1 MGIGKFRSV
10 PRYPDHKSGP
20 FSVAQPDRR
29 NVRKEGGSQLSK
41 FKIIGTSVPRLDG
54 MQKATGQI
62 RFVNDYD
69 LPEHWVGGI
78 VRSRV
83 PHGILRGFDRDPSFD
98 WSQVTFLT
106 AADIPGENFVH
117 IVRDDYPVLTN
128 GHVTYVTEALAL
140 IAAPD
145 ERTLRAAMA
154 ATTPRIDPLPAAL
167 TMDEGLTAKV
177 KVWGEDNILDEYHVE
192 CGDIKKGFAEADL
205 ILEGSYETGLQEQM
219 YLETQGVA
227 AIPHPD
233 GTLEIIPSLQCPYYV
248 QNAVVHALAI
258 PPERVLIR
266 QPATGG
272 GFGGKEDYP
281 SMMAVWCGFLA
292 LKSGHPVKLI
302 YDRKED
308 IESTPKRH
316 PSKVHHRMGFKKD
329 GTIVAMEIDL
339 LLDGGA
345 YTTLTRV
352 VLQRATLHAA
362 GVYTVPHAKIRGRA
376 VATNTPPTGAF
387 RGFGAPEAFFAVER
401 HLDRAA
407 QKLGMDPLDLRLKN
421 LIRKGDLFPFN
432 QRIEEGASAEAV
444 LLRAAELSGYR
455 EKRARYEAERA
466 LNKRIRHGI
475 GLSIVMHGGGFTGSG
490 EDNMGTTVRV
500 DFRDGGFRVLASSV
514 EMGQGSATILPMVAA
529 EALGVGLEHVVAPP
543 ADTNL
548 VPNSGP
554 TVASRTT
561 MFVGAATHDAC
572 RNLIARIGDF
582 LARQN
587 GCAPSEVVFDEGSF
601 SVKGRSVSI
610 LEAAADFASRE
621 GELCADGTYKGP
633 ATNNPWNEQRFSGD
647 AYKGYSWLATV
658 VELEVDMDTYEAN
671 PINTTAVAEMGRV
684 IHPVLA
690 AGQLAGGV
698 LQSLGWAHI
707 EDLTVNPDGAY
718 SASHMSS
725 YLVPTTLD
733 TPKWT
738 IDMIEAPSPAGGFG
752 AKGMGELPCN
762 GSAPAFLSALDN
774 ALDVFAERAPATGEY
789 LFGLLEAKRKQ
800 EVKAVAS

>member
-1 MGIGKFRSV
+1 MEKGDS
-10 PRYPDHKSGP
+10 
-20 FSVAQPDRR
+20 
-29 NVRKEGGSQLSK
+29 NLSK

-54 MQKATGQI
+54 MQKATGRI

-69 LPEHWVGGI
+69 LPGHWVGGF
-78 VRSRV
+78 VRSPV
-83 PHGILRGFDRDPSFD
+83 PHGLLVGFDRDPAFD
-98 WSQVTFLT
+98 WSQVVFLT
-106 AADIPGENFVH
+106 AEDIPGENFVH
-117 IVRDDYPVLTN
+117 IVRDDYPVLTAR
-128 GHVTYVTEALAL
+128 HVTYVTEALAL

-145 ERTLRAAMA
+145 EPTLRSAIAAA
-154 ATTPRIDPLPAAL
+154 RPRIDPLPAAL
-167 TMDEGLTAKV
+167 TMEEGLEGKV
-177 KVWGEDNILDEYHVE
+177 KVWGEDNILDEYHVA
-192 CGDIKKGFAEADL
+192 CGDVAQGFAEADL
-205 ILEGSYETGLQEQM
+205 VIEGTYETGLQEQM

-227 AIPHPD
+227 AIPHSD
-233 GTLEIIPSLQCPYYV
+233 GSLEIIPSLQCPFYV
-248 QNAVVHALAI
+248 HNAVVQALAL
-258 PPERVLIR
+258 PKEKVLIR

-281 SMMAVWCGFLA
+281 SMMAVWCGLLA
-292 LKSGHPVKLI
+292 LKSGHTVKLV

-308 IESTPKRH
+308 LETTPKRH
-316 PSKVHHRMGFKKD
+316 PSKIYHKMGLKKD
-329 GTIVAMEIDL
+329 GTILAMEIDL

-362 GVYTVPHAKIRGRA
+362 GAYAIPHAKIRGRA

-407 QKLGMDPLDLRLKN
+407 MKLGMDPLDLRLKN
-421 LIRKGDLFPFN
+421 LIRKGSLFPFS
-432 QRIEEGASAEAV
+432 QRIEAGASAEAV
-444 LLRAAELSGYR
+444 LLQAAELSGYR
-455 EKRARYEAERA
+455 EKRARYEMERA
-466 LNKRIRHGI
+466 QNKRVRHGI

-500 DFRDGGFRVLASSV
+500 DFRDGRFRVLASSV
-514 EMGQGSATILPMVAA
+514 EMGQGSATILPMIAA
-529 EALGVGLEHVVAPP
+529 EALGVDMEHAVAPP

-561 MFVGAATHDAC
+561 MFVGAATHEAC
-572 RNLIARIGDF
+572 KNLLQKLTAF
-582 LARQN
+582 LAEEN
-587 GCAPSEVVFDEGSF
+587 ACPPSAVTFEDGTF
-601 SVKGRSVSI
+601 SVEGRSVPI
-610 LEAAADFASRE
+610 LDAASACLVRH
-621 GELCADGTYKGP
+621 GELSAEGTYKGP
-633 ATNNPWNEQRFSGD
+633 ATANPWDEQKFSGD

-671 PINTTAVAEMGRV
+671 PIHTTAVAEIGRV
-684 IHPVLA
+684 VHPVLA

-707 EDLTVNPDGAY
+707 EDLTVTPDGAY

-738 IDMIEAPSPAGGFG
+738 IDMIEDPCPAGGFG

-789 LFGLLEAKRKQ
+789 LFGLLEAKEGQKL
-800 EVKAVAS
+800 KAAAG

>member
-1 MGIGKFRSV
+1 M
-10 PRYPDHKSGP
+10 
-20 FSVAQPDRR
+20 
-29 NVRKEGGSQLSK
+29 E
-41 FKIIGTSVPRLDG
+41 
-54 MQKATGQI
+54 KATGRA

-69 LPEHWVGGI
+69 LPEHWLGGF
-78 VRSRV
+78 VRSPV
-83 PHGILRGFDRDPSFD
+83 PHGILTGFDKDPAFD
-98 WSQVTFLT
+98 WSRVVFLT
-106 AADIPGENFVH
+106 AADIPGRNFVH
-117 IVRDDYPVLTN
+117 IVRDDYPVLTEKR
-128 GHVTYVTEALAL
+128 VTYVTEVLAL

-145 ERTLRAAMA
+145 EPTLRAALA
-154 ATTPRIDPLPAAL
+154 AVRPRIDPLPAAL
-167 TMDEGLTAKV
+167 TMEEGLEGRV
-177 KVWGEDNILDEYHVE
+177 KVWGEDNILDEYHVD
-192 CGDIKKGFAEADL
+192 CGDVKKGFSESDF
-205 ILEGSYETGLQEQM
+205 IIEGTYETGLQEQM
-219 YLETQGVA
+219 YLETQGAA

-233 GTLEIIPSLQCPYYV
+233 GTLEIIPSLQCPFYV
-248 QNAVVHALAI
+248 HNAVVQALGV
-258 PPERVLIR
+258 PEGKVLIR
-266 QPATGG
+266 QPVTGG

-281 SMMAVWCGFLA
+281 SMMAVWCGLLA
-292 LKSGHPVKLI
+292 LKSGHTVKLVL
-302 YDRKED
+302 DRKED
-308 IESTPKRH
+308 IEATPKRH
-316 PSKVHHRMGFKKD
+316 PSKVYHRTGFKKD
-329 GTIVAMEIDL
+329 GTITAMEIDL
-339 LLDGGA
+339 LLNGGA

-362 GVYTVPHAKIRGRA
+362 GAYTVPNVKIRGRA

-401 HLDRAA
+401 QMDRAA
-407 QKLGMDPLDLRLKN
+407 MKLGMDPLDLRLKN
-421 LIRKGDLFPFN
+421 LIRRGDLFPFN
-432 QRIEEGASAEAV
+432 QRLESGASAEAV
-444 LLRAAELSGYR
+444 LLRAAELSHYR

-466 LNKRIRHGI
+466 QNKRIRHGI

-500 DFRDGGFRVLASSV
+500 EFRDGRFLVLASSV

-529 EALGVGLEHVVAPP
+529 ETLGVGLDRVTAPP
-543 ADTNL
+543 ADTNH

-572 RNLIARIGDF
+572 QNLIGELTGF
-582 LARQN
+582 LSDENA
-587 GCAPSEVVFDEGSF
+587 CPPSEIAFEEGSF
-601 SVKGRSVSI
+601 SVGGRSLSI
-610 LEAAADFASRE
+610 LDAASACVARR
-621 GELCADGTYKGP
+621 GELSAEGTYKGP
-633 ATNNPWNEQRFSGD
+633 PTANPWDDRGFSGD

-671 PINTTAVAEMGRV
+671 PIHTTAVAEIGRV

-707 EDLTVNPDGAY
+707 EDLTVRPDGAY
-718 SASHMSS
+718 SAAHMSS

-733 TPKWT
+733 TPRWT
-738 IDMIEAPSPAGGFG
+738 IDTIEDPCLAGGFG

-789 LFGLLEAKRKQ
+789 LFELLEANQRI
-800 EVKAVAS
+800 EAVAH

>member
-1 MGIGKFRSV
+1 M
-10 PRYPDHKSGP
+10 
-20 FSVAQPDRR
+20 
-29 NVRKEGGSQLSK
+29 E
-41 FKIIGTSVPRLDG
+41 
-54 MQKATGQI
+54 KATGRI

-69 LPEHWVGGI
+69 LPGHWLGGF
-78 VRSRV
+78 VRSPV
-83 PHGILRGFDRDPSFD
+83 PHGLLRGFDKDPAFD
-98 WSQVTFLT
+98 WSRVVFLT

-117 IVRDDYPVLTN
+117 IVRDDYPVLTEER
-128 GHVTYVTEALAL
+128 VTYVTEALAL
-140 IAAPD
+140 VAAPD
-145 ERTLRAAMA
+145 ERTLRAALA
-154 ATTPRIDPLPAAL
+154 AVKPRIDPLPAAL
-167 TMDEGLTAKV
+167 TMEEGLEARV
-177 KVWGEDNILDEYHVE
+177 KVWGEDNILDEYHVD
-192 CGDIKKGFAEADL
+192 CGDVERGFAEAD
-205 ILEGSYETGLQEQM
+205 IVVEGTYETGLQEQM

-233 GTLEIIPSLQCPYYV
+233 GSLEIIPSVQCPFYV
-248 QNAVVHALAI
+248 QGAVVHALGL
-258 PPERVLIR
+258 PREKVLIR

-281 SMMAVWCGFLA
+281 SMMAVWCGLLA
-292 LKSGHPVKLI
+292 LKSGRTVKMI

-308 IESTPKRH
+308 IETTPKRH
-316 PSKVHHRMGFKKD
+316 PSKVHHKMGFKKD
-329 GTIVAMEIDL
+329 GTITAMEIDL

-362 GVYTVPHAKIRGRA
+362 GVYTVPNAKIRGRA

-407 QKLGMDPLDLRLKN
+407 MRLGMDPLDLRLRN
-421 LIRKGDLFPFN
+421 LIRKGGLFPFN
-432 QRIEEGASAEAV
+432 QRIQEGASAEAV

-466 LNKRIRHGI
+466 QNRRIRHGI

-490 EDNMGTTVRV
+490 EDNMGTTVHV

-514 EMGQGSATILPMVAA
+514 EMGQGSATILPMIAA
-529 EALGVGLEHVVAPP
+529 EALGVGMADVTAPP
-543 ADTNL
+543 ADTDL

-572 RNLIARIGDF
+572 RNLIEKLTAF
-582 LARQN
+582 LAEEN
-587 GCAPSEVVFDEGSF
+587 ACPASGIAFGEGAF
-601 SVKGRSVSI
+601 SVGERSVPI
-610 LEAAADFASRE
+610 LEAAEACLARY
-621 GELCADGTYKGP
+621 GELSAEGIYKGP
-633 ATNNPWNEQRFSGD
+633 ATQNPWDEGKFSGD

-658 VELEVDMDTYEAN
+658 VELEVDTDTYEAN
-671 PINTTAVAEMGRV
+671 PIHTTAVAEIGRV
-684 IHPVLA
+684 IHPTLA

-707 EDLTVNPDGAY
+707 EDLTITPDGTY

-733 TPKWT
+733 TPRWT
-738 IDMIEAPSPAGGFG
+738 IDTIEAPCPAGGFG

-789 LFGLLEAKRKQ
+789 LFGLLEAKQKQ
-800 EVKAVAS
+800 ELKAVAR

>member
-1 MGIGKFRSV
+1 MR
-10 PRYPDHKSGP
+10 P
-20 FSVAQPDRR
+20 FFFKQAATKGDS
-29 NVRKEGGSQLSK
+29 NVSK
-41 FKIIGTSVPRLDG
+41 FKIIGASVPRLDG
-54 MQKATGQI
+54 MEKATGRA

-69 LPEHWVGGI
+69 FPGHWVGGL
-78 VRSRV
+78 VRSPV
-83 PHGILRGFDRDPSFD
+83 PHGLLRGFDKDPAFD
-98 WSQVTFLT
+98 WSRVVFLT

-117 IVRDDYPVLTN
+117 IVRDDYPVLTEE
-128 GHVTYVTEALAL
+128 HVTYVTEALAL

-145 ERTLRAAMA
+145 KRTLRAALA
-154 ATTPRIDPLPAAL
+154 AVKPRIDPLPAAL
-167 TMDEGLTAKV
+167 TMEEGLAGKV
-177 KVWGEDNILDEYHVE
+177 KVWGEDNILDEYRVV
-192 CGDIKKGFAEADL
+192 CGDVEKGFAEADVV
-205 ILEGSYETGLQEQM
+205 LEGVYETGLQEQM
-219 YLETQGVA
+219 YLETQGATAV
-227 AIPHPD
+227 PHPD
-233 GTLEIIPSLQCPYYV
+233 GTLEIIPSLQCPFYV
-248 QNAVVHALAI
+248 QGAVVHALGL
-258 PPERVLIR
+258 PKEKVLVR

-281 SMMAVWCGFLA
+281 SMMAVWSGLLA
-292 LKSGHPVKLI
+292 LKSGHTVKLV

-308 IESTPKRH
+308 IETTPKRH
-316 PSKVHHRMGFKKD
+316 PSKIYHKMGFKKD
-329 GTIVAMEIDL
+329 GTITAMEIDL

-362 GVYTVPHAKIRGRA
+362 GAYTVPHAKIRGRA

-407 QKLGMDPLDLRLKN
+407 LKLGMDPLDLRLKN
-421 LIRKGDLFPFN
+421 LIHKGSLFPFN
-432 QRIEEGASAEAV
+432 QRIDAGASAEAV
-444 LLRAAELSGYR
+444 LLQAAELSGYR
-455 EKRARYEAERA
+455 EKRAHYEAERA
-466 LNKRIRHGI
+466 QNKRIRHGI

-500 DFRDGGFRVLASSV
+500 DFQEGRFRVLASSV
-514 EMGQGSATILPMVAA
+514 EMGQGSATILPMIAA
-529 EALGVGLEHVVAPP
+529 EALGVRIEDVTAPP
-543 ADTNL
+543 ADTDRA
-548 VPNSGP
+548 PNSGP

-572 RNLIARIGDF
+572 GNLVKELIEF
-582 LARQN
+582 LADEN
-587 GCAPSEVVFDEGSF
+587 ACPPSEVAFEEGRF
-601 SVKGRSVSI
+601 SVRGRSLPI
-610 LEAAADFASRE
+610 LDAAAACLAQR
-621 GELCADGTYKGP
+621 GELSAEGVYKGP
-633 ATNNPWNEQRFSGD
+633 ATDNPWDEQHFSGD

-671 PINTTAVAEMGRV
+671 PIHTTAVAEIGRV

-690 AGQLAGGV
+690 AGQLTGGI

-707 EDLTVNPDGAY
+707 EDLTVTPEGAY

-733 TPKWT
+733 TPRWT
-738 IDMIEAPSPAGGFG
+738 IDMIEDPCPAGGFG

-789 LFGLLEAKRKQ
+789 LFELLEAKQRRRV
-800 EVKAVAS
+800 EAIAR

>member
-1 MGIGKFRSV
+1 M
-10 PRYPDHKSGP
+10 
-20 FSVAQPDRR
+20 
-29 NVRKEGGSQLSK
+29 SK
-41 FKIIGTSVPRLDG
+41 LKIIGTSVPRLDG
-54 MQKATGQI
+54 MEKATGHI
-62 RFVNDYD
+62 RFVNDYE
-69 LPEHWVGGI
+69 LPGHWVGGF
-78 VRSRV
+78 VRSPI
-83 PHGILRGFDRDPSFD
+83 PHGLLRGFDRDPGFD
-98 WSQVTFLT
+98 WSQVIFLT

-117 IVRDDYPVLTN
+117 IVRDDYPVLTKER
-128 GHVTYVTEALAL
+128 VTYVTEALAL

-145 ERTLRAAMA
+145 ESTLRLALSAVK
-154 ATTPRIDPLPAAL
+154 PRIDPLPAAL
-167 TMDEGLTAKV
+167 TLDEGLEARV
-177 KVWGEDNILDEYHVE
+177 KVWGEDNILDEYHVD
-192 CGDIKKGFAEADL
+192 CGDVAKGFSESD
-205 ILEGSYETGLQEQM
+205 IIIEGTYETGLQEQM

-233 GTLEIIPSLQCPYYV
+233 GTLEIIPSLQCPFYV
-248 QNAVVHALAI
+248 HNAVVLALGI
-258 PPERVLIR
+258 PKEKVLIR

-281 SMMAVWCGFLA
+281 SMMAVWCGLLA

-302 YDRKED
+302 YDRKQD
-308 IESTPKRH
+308 IETTPKRH
-316 PSKVHHRMGFKKD
+316 PSRIYHKMGFKKD
-329 GTIVAMEIDL
+329 GTIMAMEIDL
-339 LLDGGA
+339 LMDGGA
-345 YTTLTRV
+345 YTTLSRV

-362 GVYTVPHAKIRGRA
+362 GTYTVPHAKIRGRA

-401 HLDRAA
+401 HLDKAA
-407 QKLGMDPLDLRLKN
+407 IKLGMDPLDLRLKN
-421 LIRKGDLFPFN
+421 LIRKGGLFPFN
-432 QRIEEGASAEAV
+432 QRIEAGASAEAV

-466 LNKRIRHGI
+466 QNKRIRHGI

-500 DFRDGGFRVLASSV
+500 DFRDGHFRVLASSV
-514 EMGQGSATILPMVAA
+514 EMGQGSATILPMIAA
-529 EALGVGLEHVVAPP
+529 EALGVGMNEVTAPP
-543 ADTNL
+543 ADTDK

-572 RNLIARIGDF
+572 KNLIGKLTEY
-582 LARQN
+582 LADEN
-587 GCAPSEVVFDEGSF
+587 ACPTSEVVFEDGCF
-601 SVKGRSVSI
+601 SVKRRSIPI
-610 LEAAADFASRE
+610 LEAAEACLARR
-621 GELCADGTYKGP
+621 GELSAEGVYKGP
-633 ATNNPWNEQRFSGD
+633 ATNNPWDEGQFSGD

-671 PINTTAVAEMGRV
+671 PIHTTAVAEIGRV
-684 IHPVLA
+684 VHPVLA

-707 EDLTVNPDGAY
+707 EDLTVLPDGSY
-718 SASHMSS
+718 SAAHMSS

-738 IDMIEAPSPAGGFG
+738 IDTIEDPCPAGGFG

-789 LFGLLEAKRKQ
+789 LFGLLEEKQ
-800 EVKAVAS
+800 RQSQEIKAVAR